1 MKSNQIIIRKAHM
14 EQLKKT
20 TELLGIKNTIQLLT
34 VLNPHRHIVSN
45 PKLDYSAPLCP
56 KHMQIGIP
64 KSLKNLYPRLPKLS
78 NTASTQKTLLSVES
92 QF

>member
-1 MKSNQIIIRKAHM
+1 M

-45 PKLDYSAPLCP
+45 PNLDYSAPLCP

-64 KSLKNLYPRLPKLS
+64 KSLKNPYPRVPRFS
-78 NTASTQKTLLSVES
+78 NAASIQKTPL
-92 QF
+92 

>member
-34 VLNPHRHIVSN
+34 VLNPHPHIVIN
-45 PKLDYSAPLCP
+45 PKLDYSVLLCP
-56 KHMQIGIP
+56 HYKGNMSKQDFQKASKIP
-64 KSLKNLYPRLPKLS
+64 IFDCQSFP
-78 NTASTQKTLLSVES
+78 TLLSVES

>member
-45 PKLDYSAPLCP
+45 PNLDYSVLLCP
-56 KHMQIGIP
+56 HYKGNMQTRLP
-64 KSLKNLYPRLPKLS
+64 KSL
-78 NTASTQKTLLSVES
+78 
-92 QF
+92 